1 MRFLTMIVVAIAL
14 VVPGEP
20 WAQPKEAAKQ
30 PPKEA
35 AKQPPKEAALAPAK
49 ISAMAWMKGYWA
61 GEGYGGT
68 IETFMGPPKAGVM
81 IGTFRHM
88 RPDGNPGFY
97 EICAFEEYEGSL
109 RFIVKHFH
117 PSWVGWEE
125 KDRALQAKLVR
136 LGPDEWQFG
145 NMLVKRTGKDA
156 FVMELT
162 ITKDGTTRKEVLRF
176 KRQPL

>member
-1 MRFLTMIVVAIAL
+1 MRFLAMIVVAIAL
-14 VVPGEP
+14 GVPGES

-30 PPKEA
+30 TPKEV
-35 AKQPPKEAALAPAK
+35 AKEAPKEVLAPAK

-68 IETFMGPPKAGVM
+68 VETFMGPPKAGVM

-88 RPDGNPGFY
+88 RPDGNPGYY
-97 EICAFEEYEGSL
+97 EICAFEEYQGSL

-125 KDRALQAKLVR
+125 KDRALQAKLAR

-156 FVMELT
+156 FTMELT
-162 ITKDGTTRKEVLRF
+162 ITKDGTTRKETLRF